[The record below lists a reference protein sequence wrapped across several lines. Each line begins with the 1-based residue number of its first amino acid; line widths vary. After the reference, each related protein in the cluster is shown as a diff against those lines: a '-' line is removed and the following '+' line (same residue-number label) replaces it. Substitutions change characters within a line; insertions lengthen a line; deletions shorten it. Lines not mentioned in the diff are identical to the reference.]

1 MVSISGGVVSI
12 SGGVIGVEA
21 GRVCWLIWGGVI
33 GLVGSTGGVDD
44 RGFRGRSIAGVR
56 KEVLDGS
63 GHNFR
68 RFT

>member
-1 MVSISGGVVSI
+1 MVSISGGVVC
-12 SGGVIGVEA
+12 VEV
-21 GRVCWLIWGGVI
+21 GRVGRLTLGGI
-33 GLVGSTGGVDD
+33 TGLVFSTGGVDE